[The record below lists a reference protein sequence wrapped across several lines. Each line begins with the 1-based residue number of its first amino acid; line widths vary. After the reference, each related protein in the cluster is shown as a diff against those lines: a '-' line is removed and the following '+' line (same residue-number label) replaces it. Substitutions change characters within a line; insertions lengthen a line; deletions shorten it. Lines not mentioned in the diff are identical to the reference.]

1 MTALTSRTPFL
12 RSVAAR
18 SAALLLA
25 ALLAALALLAAA
37 SPVAALADEAGSP
50 CQPSAEDLAR
60 YEADGTLEQRQA
72 FQDALGHNQP
82 DESLIQQAIARQNAL
97 DGVATNAVPT
107 NWQGGMP
114 TEGTARVVLLRV
126 SFPAE
131 GDEPAREFFEGDTL
145 EALQAIVNG
154 NGTAG
159 VYPYESLN
167 SYYQRSSYG
176 KLSIE
181 GEAFDY
187 RAKHAR
193 SYYTNNIQELYHE
206 ALAALDPTVDFSRF
220 DGNDDGLIDAIYL
233 HFAGGDAEWGTT
245 WWSNAD
251 KMYSTISY
259 DGVSPCKFVTL
270 HNPSDNPEA
279 ARTIIHETGHVLGL
293 PDYYSYTAMTG
304 PSSERTGSL
313 TFDMMDNN
321 TGDHNGFSK
330 WLLGW
335 IEDDDVTRVVA
346 NSDGITATR
355 GGQTVQQV
363 EPEADGSSSTRI
375 DLGAFI
381 GDDGDTGGIVVVS
394 NADEGPF
401 SSYYLLQYDRHIGN
415 QSVSYTSGLDTLPI
429 PSGFRMYRI
438 QASLTQGGADFIQTN
453 TLGHINDQLIELVDA
468 DMAKPHSSAPF
479 QSPCATSG
487 HFGCMLTEGVE
498 ITPDSYPSTNFYESK
513 ALGYTGISVRVDACD
528 ADGGTLTVSHSGK
541 DAPDLPDFAITPV
554 GEQTV
559 LNMTQLRFEATV
571 APHLAAS
578 TESGTTRLVV
588 DGVPHTAQVEVDGTA
603 ITVSCY
609 FDPDEIEA
617 GSSCEIVF
625 PAGQFIIA
633 QTGRE
638 AVLSPEI
645 RIALDAGDVA
655 AIARSGAYD
664 GATSIGDAHR
674 MTDIVRLA
682 DGTRAF
688 FYAKDGRVALGTV
701 SEDGTALRTM
711 MVDADVEMPSGSDSS
726 ARAIPLADG
735 GIAYVLVQS
744 ASSARILFVDA
755 GTGAVRADGA
765 LENAWLPIFAS
776 SDEGLVVL
784 HYNPGSNDCT
794 VISLRPDG
802 QGGLSSLRGAVDVS
816 DTTCIGDDAVALIRY
831 DEQGAPTIAIVSTA
845 ALVKALE
852 DGEGSGS
859 HDASDGSTP
868 AIPLPDDAM
877 TVQCGEY
884 RGIFAADENDD
895 GIALLM
901 NSRTIEG
908 VYEQGLWLLTYAS
921 DGTLTGEYELDSRLP
936 QSILSSNGGAR
947 VSIADGGAIAVTLRE
962 MPAASGFCANET
974 LLFAVDEEGLS
985 FDARLLANSPGTG
998 AWLDSG
1004 AWLSVGWHI
1013 DEYPYMAG
1021 SPVTSSGSGADTQ
1034 TDDIQAEYETRM
1046 LYYVTEPVA
1055 GGTAPDPEDTDE
1067 PDDPSDPEDPD
1078 DPEDPEDPNDPNDPD
1093 SPVDPDTQDG
1103 DGDPDTD
1110 GGSSDEGI
1118 KPLVST
1124 GDGVAPFA
1132 AAAVIAALASA
1143 AALATAAR
1151 FKS

>member
-1 MTALTSRTPFL
+1 MTDPTLRTPFL
-12 RSVAAR
+12 QRVSAR

-72 FQDALGHNQP
+72 FQDALGHDQP

-131 GDEPAREFFEGDTL
+131 GDEPAREFSEGDTL
-145 EALQAIVNG
+145 EALQAIVDG
-154 NGTAG
+154 DGTAG

-167 SYYQRSSYG
+167 GYYKRSSYG

-181 GEAFDY
+181 GESFDY

-193 SYYTNNIQELYHE
+193 SHYTDNIQELYHE

-245 WWSNAD
+245 WWSNAA
-251 KMYSTISY
+251 KMHSTVSY

-304 PSSERTGSL
+304 PSSGRTGSL

-335 IEDDDVTRVVA
+335 IEDNKVTRVVA
-346 NSDGITATR
+346 NSDGITVTC
-355 GGQTVQQV
+355 GGQTVKQAD
-363 EPEADGSSSTRI
+363 PAADGSSSTQI

-381 GDDGDTGGIVVVS
+381 GDDGGTGGIVVVS

-401 SSYYLLQYDRHIGN
+401 SSYYLLQYDRYVGN
-415 QSVSYTSGLDTLPI
+415 QSVSYTSGSDTLPI

-453 TLGHINDQLIELVDA
+453 TFGHINDQLIELVDA
-468 DMAKPHSSAPF
+468 DMAEPHNSALF

-498 ITPDSYPSTNFYESK
+498 ITPDTYPSTNFYESK
-513 ALGYTGISVRVDACD
+513 ALGYTGISVRADVCGE
-528 ADGGTLTVSHSGK
+528 DGGKLTISHSGK

-554 GEQTV
+554 GEQQV
-559 LNMTQLRFEATV
+559 LNMTQLRFEASV

-578 TESGTTRLVV
+578 TGSGTTRLVV

-609 FDPDEIEA
+609 FDPDEIKA

-633 QTGRE
+633 QTE
-638 AVLSPEI
+638 SETELSPEI

-688 FYAKDGRVALGTV
+688 FYAKDGGVALGTV
-701 SEDGTALRTM
+701 SEDGTALRTV
-711 MVDADVEMPSGSDSS
+711 MVDADVEMPAGSDSS
-726 ARAIPLADG
+726 ARALPLADG
-735 GIAYVLVQS
+735 GVAFILVQS

-755 GTGAVRADGA
+755 DTGAVTAEGA

-776 SDEGLVVL
+776 SDEGPVAL
-784 HYNPGSNDCT
+784 HYNPGASGCT

-802 QGGLSSLRGAVDVS
+802 QGGLALLHGTVDASDIACVGDDSVALTRYDEEGTPAIAIVSAAALAKALADDGAAGAPDAS
-816 DTTCIGDDAVALIRY
+816 DGSAPAIELPDDAVAL
-831 DEQGAPTIAIVSTA
+831 
-845 ALVKALE
+845 
-852 DGEGSGS
+852 
-859 HDASDGSTP
+859 
-868 AIPLPDDAM
+868 
-877 TVQCGEY
+877 QCGEY
-884 RGIFAADENDD
+884 RGVFAADAND
-895 GIALLM
+895 GGFALLM

-908 VYEQGLWLLTYAS
+908 VYEQGLWLLTYKP
-921 DGTLTGEYELDSRLP
+921 DGTPAGEFELDSRLP
-936 QSILSSNGGAR
+936 NSILSGNGGAR

-962 MPAASGFCANET
+962 APAASGFCANET
-974 LLFAVDEEGLS
+974 LLFAADEEELS
-985 FDARLLANSPGTG
+985 FDARLLANSPGAG

-1013 DEYPYMAG
+1013 DEYPYIAG
-1021 SPVTSSGSGADTQ
+1021 SPVTSAGSDGDAQ
-1034 TDDIQAEYETRM
+1034 TNDIQAEYETRM

-1055 GGTAPDPEDTDE
+1055 GGTAPDPEDPE
-1067 PDDPSDPEDPD
+1067 DPSDPDDPD
-1078 DPEDPEDPNDPNDPD
+1078 GPEDPGTQDDGDDPD
-1093 SPVDPDTQDG
+1093 A
-1103 DGDPDTD
+1103 D

-1124 GDGVAPFA
+1124 GDGAAPFA
-1132 AAAVIAALASA
+1132 ASAALIALAST

-1151 FKS
+1151 FRS

>member
-1 MTALTSRTPFL
+1 MTDPTLRTPFL
-12 RSVAAR
+12 QRVSAR

-72 FQDALGHNQP
+72 FQDALGHDQP

-131 GDEPAREFFEGDTL
+131 GDEPAREFSEGDTL
-145 EALQAIVNG
+145 EALQAIVDG
-154 NGTAG
+154 DGTAG

-167 SYYQRSSYG
+167 GYYKRSSYG

-181 GEAFDY
+181 GESFDY

-193 SYYTNNIQELYHE
+193 SHYTDNIQELYHE

-245 WWSNAD
+245 WWSNAA
-251 KMYSTISY
+251 KMHSTVSY

-304 PSSERTGSL
+304 PSSGRTGSL

-335 IEDDDVTRVVA
+335 IEDDKVTRVVA
-346 NSDGITATR
+346 NSDGITVTC
-355 GGQTVQQV
+355 GGQTVKQAD
-363 EPEADGSSSTRI
+363 PAADGSSSTQI

-381 GDDGDTGGIVVVS
+381 GDDGGTGGIVVVS

-401 SSYYLLQYDRHIGN
+401 SSYYLLQYDRYVGN
-415 QSVSYTSGLDTLPI
+415 QSVSYTSGSDTLPI

-453 TLGHINDQLIELVDA
+453 TFGHINDQLIELVDA
-468 DMAKPHSSAPF
+468 DMAEPHNSALF

-498 ITPDSYPSTNFYESK
+498 ITPDTYPSTNFYESK
-513 ALGYTGISVRVDACD
+513 ALGYTGISVRADVCGE
-528 ADGGTLTVSHSGK
+528 DGGKLTISHSGK

-554 GEQTV
+554 GEQQV
-559 LNMTQLRFEATV
+559 LNMTQLRFEASV

-578 TESGTTRLVV
+578 TGSGTTRLVV

-609 FDPDEIEA
+609 FDPDEIKA

-633 QTGRE
+633 QTE
-638 AVLSPEI
+638 SETELSPEI

-688 FYAKDGRVALGTV
+688 FYAKDGGVALGTV
-701 SEDGTALRTM
+701 SEDGTALRTV
-711 MVDADVEMPSGSDSS
+711 MVDADVEMPAGSDSS
-726 ARAIPLADG
+726 ARALPLADG
-735 GIAYVLVQS
+735 GVAFILVQS

-755 GTGAVRADGA
+755 DTGAVTAEGA

-776 SDEGLVVL
+776 SDEGLVAL
-784 HYNPGSNDCT
+784 HYNPGASGCT

-802 QGGLSSLRGAVDVS
+802 QGGLALLHGTVDAS
-816 DTTCIGDDAVALIRY
+816 DIAYVGDDSVALTRY
-831 DEQGAPTIAIVSTA
+831 DEEGTPTIAIVSAA
-845 ALVKALE
+845 ALAKTLAD
-852 DGEGSGS
+852 DGADGAP
-859 HDASDGSTP
+859 DASDGSAP
-868 AIPLPDDAM
+868 AIELPDDA
-877 TVQCGEY
+877 VALQCGEY
-884 RGIFAADENDD
+884 RGVFAADANDS
-895 GIALLM
+895 GFALLM

-908 VYEQGLWLLTYAS
+908 VYEQGLWLLTYKP
-921 DGTLTGEYELDSRLP
+921 DGTPVGELELDSRLP
-936 QSILSSNGGAR
+936 NSILSGNVGAR

-962 MPAASGFCANET
+962 APAASGFCANET
-974 LLFAVDEEGLS
+974 LLFAADEEGLS
-985 FDARLLANSPGTG
+985 FDARLLANSPGAG

-1013 DEYPYMAG
+1013 DEYPYIAG
-1021 SPVTSSGSGADTQ
+1021 SPVTSAGSDGDAQ
-1034 TDDIQAEYETRM
+1034 TNDIQAEYETRM

-1055 GGTAPDPEDTDE
+1055 GGTAPDPEDPDE
-1067 PDDPSDPEDPD
+1067 PDDPSDPDDPD
-1078 DPEDPEDPNDPNDPD
+1078 GPADPGTQDDGDDPD
-1093 SPVDPDTQDG
+1093 A
-1103 DGDPDTD
+1103 D

-1124 GDGVAPFA
+1124 GDGAAPFA
-1132 AAAVIAALASA
+1132 ASAALIALAST

-1151 FKS
+1151 FRS

>member
-1 MTALTSRTPFL
+1 MTAPTSRTPSP
-12 RSVAAR
+12 RSVAVR

-72 FQDALGHNQP
+72 FQDALGHDQP

-97 DGVATNAVPT
+97 DGVATNTVPT

-145 EALQAIVNG
+145 EALQAIVDG

-167 SYYQRSSYG
+167 GYYQRSSYG

-187 RAKHAR
+187 RTKHAR

-251 KMYSTISY
+251 KMYSTVSY

-293 PDYYSYTAMTG
+293 PDYYSYTAMTS
-304 PSSERTGSL
+304 PSSGRTGSL

-335 IEDDDVTRVVA
+335 IKDDDVTRVVA
-346 NSDGITATR
+346 NSSGITVTR
-355 GGQTVQQV
+355 GGQTVQQAD
-363 EPEADGSSSTRI
+363 PTADGSSSTQI

-394 NADEGPF
+394 SADEGPF
-401 SSYYLLQYDRHIGN
+401 SSYYLLQYDRYVGN

-453 TLGHINDQLIELVDA
+453 TFGNVNDQLIELVDA
-468 DMAKPHSSAPF
+468 DMAEPHNSAPF
-479 QSPCATSG
+479 QSPSATSG

-498 ITPDSYPSTNFYESK
+498 ITPDTYPSTNFYESK
-513 ALGYTGISVRVDACD
+513 ALGYTGISVRADACGE
-528 ADGGTLTVSHSGK
+528 DGGTLTISHSGE
-541 DAPDLPDFAITPV
+541 DVPDLPDFAITPV
-554 GEQTV
+554 GEQQV

-578 TESGTTRLVV
+578 TPDGSTRLIV
-588 DGVPHTAQVEVDGTA
+588 DGKTHPAMVEVDGMS

-609 FDPDEIEA
+609 FDPDEIKA

-633 QTGRE
+633 QTGTE
-638 AVLSPEI
+638 AELSPEI

-655 AIARSGAYD
+655 AIARTGSYVD
-664 GATSIGDAHR
+664 ATSVTDPHR
-674 MTDIVRLA
+674 MTDIVELA

-711 MVDADVEMPSGSDSS
+711 MVDADIEMPSGSDSS
-726 ARAIPLADG
+726 VRAIPLADG

-755 GTGAVRADGA
+755 GTGAVTAEGA
-765 LENAWLPIFAS
+765 LENAWLPIFSA
-776 SDEGLVVL
+776 SDEGLVAL
-784 HYNPGSNDCT
+784 HYNPGVNDCT

-802 QGGLSSLRGAVDVS
+802 QGGLSSLRGTVDVS
-816 DTTCIGDDAVALIRY
+816 DNACVGDDAVALIRY

-845 ALVKALE
+845 SLAEALE
-852 DGEGSGS
+852 DSGEGGPA
-859 HDASDGSTP
+859 DASDGSAP
-868 AIPLPDDAM
+868 AVPLPDSAVI
-877 TVQCGEY
+877 VQSGEY

-901 NSRTIEG
+901 NARTIEG
-908 VYEQGLWLLTYAS
+908 VYEQGLWLLTYAP
-921 DGTLTGEYELDSRLP
+921 DGTPTGEYELDSRLP
-936 QSILSSNGGAR
+936 RSILSRNGGAR
-947 VSIADGGAIAVTLRE
+947 VSIADGGAVAVTLRE
-962 MPAASGFCANET
+962 EPTTSGFCANET
-974 LLFAVDEEGLS
+974 LLLAADDEGLALES
-985 FDARLLANSPGTG
+985 HLLANSPGAG
-998 AWLDSG
+998 AWLEDG
-1004 AWLSVGWHI
+1004 GWLSVGWHI
-1013 DEYPYMAG
+1013 DEYPYVAG
-1021 SPVTSSGSGADTQ
+1021 SPAAADETTAVDGNADDAEAKDSMAAEATASDDAQTPYESG
-1034 TDDIQAEYETRM
+1034 M
-1046 LYYVTEPVA
+1046 LYYVTEPIA
-1055 GGTAPDPEDTDE
+1055 GGAAPDPTD
-1067 PDDPSDPEDPD
+1067 PDDPENPVNPEDPD
-1078 DPEDPEDPNDPNDPD
+1078 DPDDKE
-1093 SPVDPDTQDG
+1093 SQK
-1103 DGDPDTD
+1103 
-1110 GGSSDEGI
+1110 SSSESHRNKD
-1118 KPLVST
+1118 
-1124 GDGVAPFA
+1124 AH
-1132 AAAVIAALASA
+1132 LASA
-1143 AALATAAR
+1143 GDGLPLPAFTVLFSFVGIALLLLSPQRNA
-1151 FKS
+1151 

>member
-1 MTALTSRTPFL
+1 MTAPTSRTPSP
-12 RSVAAR
+12 RSIAAR

-37 SPVAALADEAGSP
+37 HPVAALADEAGSP

-72 FQDALGHNQP
+72 FQDALEHDQP

-131 GDEPAREFFEGDTL
+131 GDEPAREFSEGDTL
-145 EALQAIVNG
+145 EALQAIVDG
-154 NGTAG
+154 DGDGTAG

-167 SYYQRSSYG
+167 GYYQRSSYG
-176 KLSIE
+176 KLSIK

-220 DGNDDGLIDAIYL
+220 DGNSDGLIDAIYL

-251 KMYSTISY
+251 KMYSTVSY

-293 PDYYSYTAMTG
+293 PDYYSYTAMTS
-304 PSSERTGSL
+304 PSSGRTGSL

-346 NSDGITATR
+346 NSGGITVTR
-355 GGQTVQQV
+355 GGQTVQQAD
-363 EPEADGSSSTRI
+363 PAADGSSSTQI

-381 GDDGDTGGIVVVS
+381 GDDGGTGGIVVVS

-401 SSYYLLQYDRHIGN
+401 SSYYLLQYDRYVGN
-415 QSVSYTSGLDTLPI
+415 QSVSYTSGSGTLPI

-453 TLGHINDQLIELVDA
+453 TFGNVNDQLIELVDA
-468 DMAKPHSSAPF
+468 DMAEPHSSTPF
-479 QSPCATSG
+479 QSPSATSG

-498 ITPDSYPSTNFYESK
+498 ITPDTYPSTNFYESK
-513 ALGYTGISVRVDACD
+513 ALGYTGISVRAGACGE
-528 ADGGTLTVSHSGK
+528 DGGTLTISHSGE

-554 GEQTV
+554 GEQQV

-578 TESGTTRLVV
+578 TPYGSTRLIV
-588 DGVPHTAQVEVDGTA
+588 DGKAHPAMIEVDGTS

-633 QTGRE
+633 QTGTE
-638 AVLSPEI
+638 TELSPEI

-655 AIARSGAYD
+655 AIARTGSYAD
-664 GATSIGDAHR
+664 ATSVTDPHR
-674 MTDIVRLA
+674 MTDIVELA

-701 SEDGTALRTM
+701 SEDGTALRTV

-726 ARAIPLADG
+726 ARAIPLTDG
-735 GIAYVLVQS
+735 DIAYVLVQS

-755 GTGAVRADGA
+755 ETGAVTAEGA
-765 LENAWLPIFAS
+765 FENAWLPIFSA
-776 SDEGLVVL
+776 SDEGLVTL

-802 QGGLSSLRGAVDVS
+802 QGGLSSLRGTVDVS
-816 DTTCIGDDAVALIRY
+816 DNACVGDDAVALIRY
-831 DEQGAPTIAIVSTA
+831 DEQGTPTIAIVSTA
-845 ALVKALE
+845 ALAEALE
-852 DGEGSGS
+852 ESGENGPA
-859 HDASDGSTP
+859 DASDGSAP
-868 AIPLPDDAM
+868 AVPLPDSAV
-877 TVQCGEY
+877 TVQSGEY

-901 NSRTIEG
+901 NARTIEG
-908 VYEQGLWLLTYAS
+908 VYEQGLWLLTYAP
-921 DGTLTGEYELDSRLP
+921 DGTPTGEYELDSRLP
-936 QSILSSNGGAR
+936 RSVLSGNGGAR
-947 VSIADGGAIAVTLRE
+947 VSIADGGAVAVTLRE
-962 MPAASGFCANET
+962 ESTTSGFCANET
-974 LLFAVDEEGLS
+974 LLFAADGEGLS
-985 FDARLLANSPGTG
+985 FESHLLANSPGAG
-998 AWLDSG
+998 AWLEDG
-1004 AWLSVGWHI
+1004 GWLSVGWHI
-1013 DEYPYMAG
+1013 DEYPYVAG
-1021 SPVTSSGSGADTQ
+1021 SPAAAVETTAADNAQTPYESG
-1034 TDDIQAEYETRM
+1034 M
-1046 LYYVTEPVA
+1046 LYYVTEPIA
-1055 GGTAPDPEDTDE
+1055 GGAAPDPVDPDE
-1067 PDDPSDPEDPD
+1067 PVGPADPDNPDDPENPVNPEDPD
-1078 DPEDPEDPNDPNDPD
+1078 DPDDKE
-1093 SPVDPDTQDG
+1093 SQK
-1103 DGDPDTD
+1103 
-1110 GGSSDEGI
+1110 SSSESHSNKD
-1118 KPLVST
+1118 
-1124 GDGVAPFA
+1124 AH
-1132 AAAVIAALASA
+1132 LASA
-1143 AALATAAR
+1143 GDGLPLPAFTVLFSFVSIALLLLSPQRNA
-1151 FKS
+1151 

>member
-1 MTALTSRTPFL
+1 MTDPTLRTPFL
-12 RSVAAR
+12 RRVAAR

-25 ALLAALALLAAA
+25 ALLAALALLAAE

-72 FQDALGHNQP
+72 FQDALGHDQP

-131 GDEPAREFFEGDTL
+131 GDEPAREFSEGDTL
-145 EALQAIVNG
+145 EALQAIVDG
-154 NGTAG
+154 DGTAG

-167 SYYQRSSYG
+167 GYYKRSSYG

-181 GEAFDY
+181 GESFDY

-193 SYYTNNIQELYHE
+193 SHYTDNIQELYHE

-251 KMYSTISY
+251 KMYSTVSY

-304 PSSERTGSL
+304 PSSGRTGSL

-335 IEDDDVTRVVA
+335 IEDDKVTRVVA
-346 NSDGITATR
+346 NSDGITVTC
-355 GGQTVQQV
+355 GGQTVKQAD
-363 EPEADGSSSTRI
+363 PAADGSSSTQI

-381 GDDGDTGGIVVVS
+381 GDDGGTGGIVVVS

-401 SSYYLLQYDRHIGN
+401 SSYYLLQYDRYVGN
-415 QSVSYTSGLDTLPI
+415 QSVSYTSGSDTLPI

-453 TLGHINDQLIELVDA
+453 TFGHINDQLIELVDT
-468 DMAKPHSSAPF
+468 DMAEPHNSAPF

-498 ITPDSYPSTNFYESK
+498 ITPDTYPSTNFYESK
-513 ALGYTGISVRVDACD
+513 ALGYTGISVRVDAC
-528 ADGGTLTVSHSGK
+528 AEDGGTLTISHSGK
-541 DAPDLPDFAITPV
+541 DAPDLPDFTITPV
-554 GEQTV
+554 GEQQV
-559 LNMTQLRFEATV
+559 LNMTQLRFEASV

-578 TESGTTRLVV
+578 TGSGTTRLVV

-609 FDPDEIEA
+609 FDPDEIKA

-633 QTGRE
+633 QTE
-638 AVLSPEI
+638 SETELSPEI

-688 FYAKDGRVALGTV
+688 FYAKDGGVALGTV
-701 SEDGTALRTM
+701 SEDGTALRTA
-711 MVDADVEMPSGSDSS
+711 MVDADVEMPAGSDSS
-726 ARAIPLADG
+726 ARALPLADG
-735 GIAYVLVQS
+735 GVAFILVQS

-755 GTGAVRADGA
+755 DTGAVTAEGA

-776 SDEGLVVL
+776 SDEGLVAL
-784 HYNPGSNDCT
+784 HYNPGASGCT

-802 QGGLSSLRGAVDVS
+802 QGGLALLHGTVDASDIACVGDDSVALTRYDEEGTPAIAIVSAAALAKALADDGAAGAPDAS
-816 DTTCIGDDAVALIRY
+816 DGSAPAIELPDDAVAL
-831 DEQGAPTIAIVSTA
+831 
-845 ALVKALE
+845 
-852 DGEGSGS
+852 
-859 HDASDGSTP
+859 
-868 AIPLPDDAM
+868 
-877 TVQCGEY
+877 QCGEY
-884 RGIFAADENDD
+884 RGVFAADAND
-895 GIALLM
+895 GGFALLM

-908 VYEQGLWLLTYAS
+908 VYEQGLWLLTYKP
-921 DGTLTGEYELDSRLP
+921 DGTPAGEFELDSRLP
-936 QSILSSNGGAR
+936 NSILSGNGGAR

-962 MPAASGFCANET
+962 APAASGFCANET
-974 LLFAVDEEGLS
+974 LLFAADEEELS
-985 FDARLLANSPGTG
+985 FDARLLANSPGAG

-1013 DEYPYMAG
+1013 DEYPYIAG
-1021 SPVTSSGSGADTQ
+1021 SPVTSAGSDGDAQ
-1034 TDDIQAEYETRM
+1034 TNDIQAEYETRM

-1055 GGTAPDPEDTDE
+1055 GGTAPDPEDPDE
-1067 PDDPSDPEDPD
+1067 PDDPSDPEDPSDPD
-1078 DPEDPEDPNDPNDPD
+1078 DPDGPADPGTQDDGDDPD
-1093 SPVDPDTQDG
+1093 A
-1103 DGDPDTD
+1103 D

-1124 GDGVAPFA
+1124 GDGAAPFA
-1132 AAAVIAALASA
+1132 ASAALIALAST